1 MRLTS
6 TCAFRR
12 IAPLLALSSGLL
24 LAGCATLDELP
35 ARDESHAPFPP
46 VAQDQPP
53 PPATGAIYRAGTG
66 STLVGK
72 ARRFGPGD
80 VITVILKEE
89 TQANRAA
96 TANVSRAA
104 TNDVVPSGLTS
115 RLPALSK
122 TLTGI
127 NLNQANIE
135 SKGEG
140 SADQSASLTGSVTVT
155 VVEVQA
161 NGNLVVRGEKR
172 LSLTQ
177 GSEMIQVSGIVRP
190 EDVAP
195 NNTVQSR
202 RLANANFVYQGGGE
216 LGSVARAGWGTRA
229 ALKFWPF

>member
-1 MRLTS
+1 MRLTTFLGRRS
-6 TCAFRR
+6 TGA
-12 IAPLLALSSGLL
+12 ALALCGGLL
-24 LAGCATLDELP
+24 LSACATMDELP
-35 ARDESHAPFPP
+35 VRDESHAPVPP

-66 STLVGK
+66 SPLVGK
-72 ARRFGPGD
+72 ARRFGAGD
-80 VITVILKEE
+80 VITVILNES

-96 TANVSRAA
+96 TANVSRSAS
-104 TNDVVPSGLTS
+104 NDVVPSGLTS

-155 VVEVQA
+155 VVEVQP

-177 GSEMIQVSGIVRP
+177 GSEMIQVSGIIRP

>member
-1 MRLTS
+1 MHITFLR
-6 TCAFRR
+6 ARR
-12 IAPLLALSSGLL
+12 QISAVFALCGGLL
-24 LAGCATLDELP
+24 LAGCATMDDLP
-35 ARDESHAPFPP
+35 PRDQSHAPVPP

-53 PPATGAIYRAGTG
+53 PAATGAIYRAGTG

-80 VITVILKEE
+80 VITVILAES

-96 TANVSRAA
+96 NANVSRSA
-104 TNDVVPSGLTS
+104 TNDVVPSGLVS
-115 RLPALSK
+115 RLPAISK

-127 NLNQANIE
+127 NLNQANVE

-155 VVEVQA
+155 VVEVQP
-161 NGNLVVRGEKR
+161 NGTLVVRGEKR

-190 EDVAP
+190 DDVAP

-216 LGSVARAGWGTRA
+216 LGSATRAGWGTRA
-229 ALKFWPF
+229 ALKFLPF

>member
-1 MRLTS
+1 MPL
-6 TCAFRR
+6 FRSFSV
-12 IAPLLALSSGLL
+12 LALVVGAGLQ
-24 LAGCATLDELP
+24 AGCATMASLDDLP
-35 ARDESHAPFPP
+35 ARDESHAPVVPLAADLPP
-46 VAQDQPP
+46 A
-53 PPATGAIYRAGTG
+53 PATGAIFRPGVG
-66 STLVGK
+66 SPLVGK
-72 ARRFGPGD
+72 VRRFGPGD
-80 VITVILKEE
+80 VITVILNEA

-104 TNDVVPSGLTS
+104 TNDVVPSGLTG
-115 RLPALSK
+115 RLPGISK
-122 TLTGI
+122 SLTGI
-127 NLNQANIE
+127 NLNSANVE

-140 SADQSASLTGSVTVT
+140 SADQSASLTGSVTVS
-155 VVEVQA
+155 VVEVQP

-216 LGSVARAGWGTRA
+216 LGSVARSGWGTRA
-229 ALKFWPF
+229 LLNYWPF

>member
-1 MRLTS
+1 MRLMRFLS
-6 TCAFRR
+6 
-12 IAPLLALSSGLL
+12 LAALVAGAGLQ
-24 LAGCATLDELP
+24 AGCATMTALDDLP
-35 ARDESHAPFPP
+35 PRDESHAP
-46 VAQDQPP
+46 VAPLAADQPP
-53 PPATGAIYRAGTG
+53 PPATGAIFRPGAG
-66 STLVGK
+66 SALVGK
-72 ARRFGPGD
+72 ARRFGVGD

-115 RLPALSK
+115 RLPIASR

-127 NLNQANIE
+127 NLNSANVE

-140 SADQSASLTGSVTVT
+140 SADQSASLNGSVTVT
-155 VVEVQA
+155 VTEVQP

-177 GSEMIQVSGIVRP
+177 GSEMIQVSGVIRP

-202 RLANANFVYQGGGE
+202 RLANANFVYHGGGE
-216 LGSVARAGWGTRA
+216 LGSVARSGWGTRA
-229 ALKFWPF
+229 ILKYWPF

>member
-1 MRLTS
+1 MRMMRS
-6 TCAFRR
+6 FSV
-12 IAPLLALSSGLL
+12 LALVTGAAL
-24 LAGCATLDELP
+24 LAGCATLTSLDDLP
-35 ARDESHAPFPP
+35 PRDESHAP
-46 VAQDQPP
+46 VAPLAADQPP
-53 PPATGAIYRAGTG
+53 PPATGAIFRAGTG
-66 STLVGK
+66 SPLVGK
-72 ARRFGPGD
+72 VRRFGPGD
-80 VITVILKEE
+80 VITVILNES

-104 TNDVVPSGLTS
+104 TNDVVPSGLTA
-115 RLPALSK
+115 RLPIASR

-127 NLNQANIE
+127 NLNSASVE

-155 VVEVQA
+155 VVEVQP

-216 LGSVARAGWGTRA
+216 LGSVARSGWGTRA
-229 ALKFWPF
+229 ILKHWPF